1 MKSRLFASFA
11 DLYVVVLG
19 MRHRCLF
26 LVGLLDGCTTEMR
39 QRMIAHRYLRT
50 WFFYDI
56 LLVGIEALLIALEA
70 VQGKSDSN
78 TFKDNHRN
86 YLQVARSI
94 RLGRV
99 LRVLGVV
106 RVIRLQ
112 RVAAMLMDIGK
123 YMRNDVCIMMAKKTT
138 KKFIS
143 SM

>member
-1 MKSRLFASFA
+1 
-11 DLYVVVLG
+11 
-19 MRHRCLF
+19 
-26 LVGLLDGCTTEMR
+26 
-39 QRMIAHRYLRT
+39 MIAHRYLRT

-78 TFKDNHRN
+78 TFKDNQRN

-94 RLGRV
+94 RLGRA

-123 YMRNDVCIMMAKKTT
+123 YMRNDVCIMMAKIT

-143 SM
+143 IMLFNHYIACASFSLGHVMETSAS